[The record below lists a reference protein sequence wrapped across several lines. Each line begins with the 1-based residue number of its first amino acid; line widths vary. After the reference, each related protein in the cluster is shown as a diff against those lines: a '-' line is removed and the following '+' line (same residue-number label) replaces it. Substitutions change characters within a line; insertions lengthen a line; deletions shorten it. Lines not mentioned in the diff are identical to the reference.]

1 MTKKRQLLENTLYD
15 WLMNYISEPI
25 KGQWDSAREKIGS
38 LLKTNTR
45 NTNRS
50 EKKLKHLKRLHDQLK
65 MYDEREKEIKREFV
79 DPISSNRNL
88 LGDERH
94 IPVKTIKISDGPYIQ
109 YDSDSDAYFKV
120 FSTEECLEKMKT
132 HFIYITEGVKSLQG
146 KLN

>member
-1 MTKKRQLLENTLYD
+1 MTKKRQLLENTSYD

-45 NTNRS
+45 NTTRS
-50 EKKLKHLKRLHDQLK
+50 EKKLKHLKRLHDQVK
-65 MYDEREKEIKREFV
+65 MYDERKREFI

-109 YDSDSDAYFKV
+109 YDIDSDAYFKV
-120 FSTEECLEKMKT
+120 FSTEECLEKMKA